1 MAIGEIFGNAV
12 SYIPVVRAVVDIVTC
27 IIRISASAVNEV
39 ETQIKQIESIHRWLE
54 DNNVNTFSEFYDK
67 QFDKGEK

>member
-1 MAIGEIFGNAV
+1 MAIGEIFRDAV

-39 ETQIKQIESIHRWLE
+39 EAQVEQIESIHRWLE

-67 QFDKGEK
+67 QFNKEQ